1 MIKVLFVCLGNICR
15 SPLGEG
21 MFRHLVIESG
31 HVDYFEIDSAG
42 TGNWHIGAPPHADSQ
57 RVALERG
64 VDISTQRARQLTPLD
79 LREYDY
85 LIAMDSSNKEG
96 ILALD
101 PHGRFSEK
109 VSLMLDHHPTIGL
122 KDVPD
127 PYFGGPDGFYPVLD
141 MIEEASRNLLARIL
155 TERGLPAPGR

>member
-21 MFRHLVIESG
+21 MFQQIVSESG
-31 HVDYFEIDSAG
+31 LADHFHVDSAG

-64 VDISTQRARQLTPLD
+64 VDISAQRARQITPLD
-79 LREYDY
+79 LRDFDY
-85 LIAMDSSNKEG
+85 LIAMDTSNREG

-101 PHGRFSEK
+101 PHGRFAHK
-109 VSLMLDHHPTIGL
+109 VSLMLDHHPTIGM

-141 MIEEASRNLLARIL
+141 MITEASRNLLERIVS
-155 TERGLPAPGR
+155 ERGLAPGR